1 MKRPLQFTIVSG
13 LVAGAMTIAVLNTGG
28 RALAASDDKP
38 QSKSEAAAVRE
49 AIRFERAKDAADRR
63 QLRME
68 AAHPSVPVPAQASEA
83 NGGGADRWNADRL
96 AAEPQAKGNV
106 KTSKSDAVAMAEA
119 IRFERYKD
127 AAAAR
132 QMHRDTRQAGEASR
146 STEKPKNTK

>member
-1 MKRPLQFTIVSG
+1 MKRPLQFTIGFG
-13 LVAGAMTIAVLNTGG
+13 LVVGALTIGG
-28 RALAASDDKP
+28 LALAASDDKP
-38 QSKSEAAAVRE
+38 QSKSEAAAMRE

-83 NGGGADRWNADRL
+83 NSGGADRMTADRL

-106 KTSKSDAVAMAEA
+106 KTSKSDAAAMAEA

-132 QMHRDTRQAGEASR
+132 QMQRDAHQTGEASR
-146 STEKPKNTK
+146 SAEKTKNTK